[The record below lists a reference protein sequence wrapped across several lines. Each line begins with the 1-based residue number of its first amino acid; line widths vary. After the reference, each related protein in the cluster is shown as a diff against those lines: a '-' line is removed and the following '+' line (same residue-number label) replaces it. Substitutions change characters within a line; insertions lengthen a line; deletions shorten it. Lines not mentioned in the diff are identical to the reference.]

1 MKNNKAITL
10 TSQDSIPQ
18 ASSGTGTLTSAG
30 NGQQIVGSGT
40 AFLTELNIGDWIYI
54 KGQNEFQK
62 VEVIT
67 SDTELYLAEAF
78 TIALAGS
85 TFHITASSRYAE
97 ISFLV
102 SGAADVTIGGV
113 TFKPGT
119 SQTYSKASS
128 SGSFKQQ
135 FIDPIDI
142 DAAGSEVL
150 VTVLS

>member
-1 MKNNKAITL
+1 MKNSKIITL

-54 KGQNEFQK
+54 KAQNEFQK

-67 SDTELYLAEAF
+67 SDTELYLTEAF
-78 TIALAGS
+78 TVALSGS
-85 TFHITASSRYAE
+85 AFHITASSRYTE

-102 SGAADVTIGGV
+102 TGAANVTADGI
-113 TFKPGT
+113 TFTPGT
-119 SQTYSKASS
+119 AQTYSKASAT
-128 SGSFKQQ
+128 GSFARE
-135 FIDPIDI
+135 FVDPIDI
-142 DAAGSEVL
+142 NATGSSVL
-150 VTVLS
+150 ITVLS